1 MSKPAYVE
9 ALEKGDPELM
19 RRVAEIQ
26 GFTGGD
32 GALPAK
38 VKTLMSMMGD
48 AILGHADG
56 VLALAQRARG
66 QGASEAEIA
75 ETVRMAFVM
84 GGLPGLVTATRA
96 FET

>member
-1 MSKPAYVE
+1 
-9 ALEKGDPELM
+9 
-19 RRVAEIQ
+19 
-26 GFTGGD
+26 
-32 GALPAK
+32 
-38 VKTLMSMMGD
+38 MSMMGD

>member
-1 MSKPAYVE
+1 MNKPAYVE

-19 RRVAEIQ
+19 RRVAALQE
-26 GFTGGD
+26 FAGGD
-32 GALPAK
+32 GALTAK
-38 VKTLMSMMGD
+38 VKTLMCLLGD
-48 AILGHADG
+48 AILGHPDG
-56 VLALAQRARG
+56 VRALAQRARA
-66 QGASEAEIA
+66 QGASEPEIV

>member
-1 MSKPAYVE
+1 MSKPTYMA

-26 GFTGGD
+26 VFAGGD
-32 GALPAK
+32 GALAAK
-38 VKTLMSMMGD
+38 VKTLMMMMGD

-56 VLALAQRARG
+56 VRALAQRARA

-96 FET
+96 FEE